1 MNHLAIL
8 NAHERDTRIQFEELS
23 HKYTIDGVSENWIG
37 CTSFLHKFFAHFDAD
52 AVIRTMMRSP
62 KWSASKYFGMTAQQ
76 IKKQWDDKAK
86 ASSEAGTAMHKNIER
101 FYNLEDVSEVP
112 SSVEWTYFLDFQKKY
127 VEAKQF
133 VAYRTEWT
141 VFDSDSK
148 VSGSIDMVFKK
159 PDGTLAIYD
168 WKRAEEIKTENRF
181 QTGIGPLEH
190 LPDTNYWHYTIQ
202 LNVYRYILQ
211 KNYNVVVSELALVI
225 LHPINTT
232 WKVMNLNIMD
242 DEVLEMIQTRTS

>member
-1 MNHLAIL
+1 
-8 NAHERDTRIQFEELS
+8 
-23 HKYTIDGVSENWIG
+23 
-37 CTSFLHKFFAHFDAD
+37 
-52 AVIRTMMRSP
+52 
-62 KWSASKYFGMTAQQ
+62 
-76 IKKQWDDKAK
+76 
-86 ASSEAGTAMHKNIER
+86 
-101 FYNLEDVSEVP
+101 VSEVP